1 MIVERVQRNLLVWLL
16 AALIALAWA
25 SLWVWGQ
32 SPHARY
38 LNHAELAH
46 WGSGAGGAGIVAQAV
61 LYVAA
66 WTLMTIAMMLPT
78 TVPLMQVFWRVTGR
92 RSDRL
97 QLSALLVAGYLLVWM
112 GFGVMAHAFDWGLH
126 HAFEEIDALQDHSWV
141 FGAGPLLLA
150 GLFQFSR
157 LKYRCLDECRTPMGF
172 VTRHWRGG
180 NPQRQSLMLGID
192 HGVFCVG
199 CCWALMLLMFAVGTG
214 SLGWMLALAA
224 IMAIEKNAAW
234 GRAIGKPLGVVLIVW
249 ALMIVADRSFSWQA

>member
-1 MIVERVQRNLLVWLL
+1 VIAARLHRDPLVWLL
-16 AALIALAWA
+16 GALIALAWA

-32 SPHARY
+32 SPYARY
-38 LNHAELAH
+38 LNHAELGH
-46 WGSGAGGAGIVAQAV
+46 WVPGAALTGVIGQAA

-78 TVPLMQVFWRVTGR
+78 TIPLMQTFWRVTSR
-92 RSDRL
+92 RADRL
-97 QLSALLVAGYLLVWM
+97 RLTGLLVAGYLIVWI
-112 GFGVMAHAFDWGLH
+112 GFGLLAHGFDWILH
-126 HAFEEIDALQDHSWV
+126 RAFHAVETLQVHAWV

-157 LKYRCLDECRTPMGF
+157 LKYRCLDECRTPTGF

-180 NPQRQSLMLGID
+180 NPQRQSLLLGMD

-224 IMAIEKNAAW
+224 IMAIEKNAPW
-234 GRAIGKPLGVVLIVW
+234 GRAFSKPLGVGLIVW
-249 ALMIVADRSFSWQA
+249 ALMIAVDRSLSWQM